1 MTRVLVGEDYTHAT
15 SFSLNFRYQNHND
28 NLKQIIHWCSVFEP
42 KEKDFFLNFYYY
54 YFKKM
59 LKDKDNFIDPDTER
73 KENFINSNETS
84 FSFILLT
91 FTCTYISV
99 IMQSLC

>member
-1 MTRVLVGEDYTHAT
+1 
-15 SFSLNFRYQNHND
+15 
-28 NLKQIIHWCSVFEP
+28 
-42 KEKDFFLNFYYY
+42 
-54 YFKKM
+54 M

-73 KENFINSNETS
+73 KDNFINSNETS